1 MVRLVE
7 SVKPDITV
15 LAAARVSV
23 AVRVEDDRVDGAEVT
38 LDAAE
43 LLFEDHVE
51 EASVELPDSRG
62 CCRHV
67 HRLLAASE
75 HDLQR
80 DMDARVNLEHYF
92 GTDSRGLAR
101 LTWSCVGDILALLTG
116 LSVE

>member
-67 HRLLAASE
+67 HGLLAASE

-80 DMDARVNLEHYF
+80 DMDAWVNLEQ
-92 GTDSRGLAR
+92 TGLAR